1 MKSLLK
7 AFLPTFILF
16 SIFARIT
23 ALDDLH
29 RNLHNGV
36 TEITL
41 PGLMLYF
48 SYLAPLLYA
57 ILFLTQLLVIV
68 PMWDRAYNKITIT
81 IPVSIAS
88 ALLSLVISY
97 IIWDSILGIK
107 SLFSSIIILFLLQM
121 VYWVLNL
128 FILSLMDK
136 VTYLKSHTSSLKP

>member
-1 MKSLLK
+1 MRSLLK

-23 ALDDLH
+23 AVDDLH
-29 RNLHNGV
+29 RNLHDGL
-36 TEITL
+36 TQITL

-57 ILFLTQLLVIV
+57 ILFLTQLLIIM
-68 PMWDRAYNKITIT
+68 PMWNRADNKIKVA

-88 ALLSLVISY
+88 LLHSLGISY
-97 IIWDSILGIK
+97 IIWDSASGI
-107 SLFSSIIILFLLQM
+107 SGLFSSIIILFLLQM

-128 FILSLMDK
+128 FMLFLMDK
-136 VTYLKSHTSSLKP
+136 VTYLKHQPHI

>member
-1 MKSLLK
+1 MRSLLK

-23 ALDDLH
+23 AVDDLH
-29 RNLHNGV
+29 RNLHDGL
-36 TEITL
+36 TQITL

-57 ILFLTQLLVIV
+57 ILFLTQLLIIM
-68 PMWDRAYNKITIT
+68 PMWNRANNKIKVA

-88 ALLSLVISY
+88 LLLSLGISY
-97 IIWDSILGIK
+97 IIWNSASGIND
-107 SLFSSIIILFLLQM
+107 LFSSIITLFLLQM

-128 FILSLMDK
+128 FILFLMDK
-136 VTYLKSHTSSLKP
+136 VTYLKHQPHI

>member
-1 MKSLLK
+1 MRSLLK

-23 ALDDLH
+23 AVDDLH
-29 RNLHNGV
+29 RNLHDGL
-36 TEITL
+36 TQITL

-57 ILFLTQLLVIV
+57 ILFLTQLLIIM
-68 PMWDRAYNKITIT
+68 PMWNRANNKIKVA

-88 ALLSLVISY
+88 LLLSLGISY
-97 IIWDSILGIK
+97 IIWDSASGI
-107 SLFSSIIILFLLQM
+107 SGLFSSIIILFLLQM

-128 FILSLMDK
+128 FMLFLMDK
-136 VTYLKSHTSSLKP
+136 VTYLKHQPHI